1 MDDINTV
8 IECMQESNK
17 KSLLMRDEKLNL
29 LSQFSKIFVD
39 SLEDDSTDASNHT
52 L

>member
-8 IECMQESNK
+8 IECMKESNK
-17 KSLLMRDEKLNL
+17 KSLLMRDENLNL
-29 LSQFSKIFVD
+29 MSQFSKIFVD
-39 SLEDDSTDASNHT
+39 SLEDDPTDSSNHT